1 MKKRTMIIACA
12 LALLGLSSFFIT
24 SPPLVSHS
32 HIVYAAATSSQKK
45 ALSKAEKYYKLMNMS
60 KLGIYDQLTSDVE
73 KYSAEDAQYAVDHLK
88 ANYKTA
94 ALKRA
99 KSYYKI
105 MHMSKQDIYDRL
117 SNENGDKFTAEQA
130 QYAIDHAKLDYK
142 KAALEK
148 AKSYKKTLDL
158 SSDEIYEQLTSAHR
172 AKFTTEEAQYTI
184 DHLND

>member
-1 MKKRTMIIACA
+1 
-12 LALLGLSSFFIT
+12 
-24 SPPLVSHS
+24 
-32 HIVYAAATSSQKK
+32 
-45 ALSKAEKYYKLMNMS
+45 MNMS

-73 KYSAEDAQYAVDHLK
+73 KYAAEDAQYAVDHLK
-88 ANYKTA
+88 ANYKKA